1 MTGFSD
7 NWLVFFYLLVFSWHD
22 LFLRNAY
29 IAPFKWQLEWMIA
42 VENQNTAGE
51 RFGNIANNNSYHLL
65 RVYYVSDTAWIALYL
80 LFNLNNETVRYIP

>member
-1 MTGFSD
+1 
-7 NWLVFFYLLVFSWHD
+7 
-22 LFLRNAY
+22 
-29 IAPFKWQLEWMIA
+29 MIA